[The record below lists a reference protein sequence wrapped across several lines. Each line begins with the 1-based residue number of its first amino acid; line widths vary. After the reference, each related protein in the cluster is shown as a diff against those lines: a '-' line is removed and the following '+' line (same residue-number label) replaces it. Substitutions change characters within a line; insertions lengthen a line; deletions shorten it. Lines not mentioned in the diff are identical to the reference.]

1 LSSFLEQKIFRVVKK
16 EYPEKRRISDDEK
29 NYKTIEVIAEN
40 LTFTEGRKIKNELNS
55 KRNLEETLKIF
66 YMVEKMTKQE
76 VV

>member
-1 LSSFLEQKIFRVVKK
+1 MSSFLEQKIFRVVKK